1 MNAKELKVEML
12 RKNVSMTKL
21 AENLRIDRS
30 ALWRKMN
37 EKGGKFDRSE
47 IQQISKILNLSAD
60 DTVRFFLRTKL
71 SKCNKF

>member
-60 DTVRFFLRTKL
+60 DTVRIFFAD
-71 SKCNKF
+71 

>member
-21 AENLRIDRS
+21 AENLSIDRS

-47 IQQISKILNLSAD
+47 IQKISKILNLSAD
-60 DTVRFFLRTKL
+60 DTVRIFFAD
-71 SKCNKF
+71 